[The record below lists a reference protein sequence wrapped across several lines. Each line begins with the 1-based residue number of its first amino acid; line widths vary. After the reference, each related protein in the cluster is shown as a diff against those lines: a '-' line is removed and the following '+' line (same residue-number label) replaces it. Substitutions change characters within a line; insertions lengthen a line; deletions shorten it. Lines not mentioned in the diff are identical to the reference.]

1 MSVARV
7 LLLFWLLLNGV
18 VSAAPLPASGTVE
31 PIFTPG
37 GDAEGAIVRA
47 LFAAQHSV
55 RVQAYLLTSRSVA
68 YGLIEA
74 RRRGVDVQVLADR
87 EMVEKGEHSL
97 IPQLVAN
104 NIPVWL
110 EVRYAIAHNKII
122 IIDGE
127 DETAT
132 LITGSFNFTHSAQAH
147 NAENLLILRG
157 NPALVNAYRDNWQRH
172 RLEAVPYAEIAVP
185 PAQGFGPSR
194 PPRGPSQS
202 WGGPAIDLRVKKQ

>member
-1 MSVARV
+1 MRFFA
-7 LLLFWLLLNGV
+7 LLLCLACACV
-18 VSAAPLPASGTVE
+18 QATPLPATGTIE

-47 LFAAQHSV
+47 LEKAQHSV
-55 RVQAYLLTSRSVA
+55 CVQAYLLTSRPVA

-74 RRRGVDVQVLADR
+74 KRRGVNVQVLADHG
-87 EMVEKGEHSL
+87 MVAKGEHSL

-104 NIPVWL
+104 RIPVWL

-127 DETAT
+127 EAGSANAAV
-132 LITGSFNFTHSAQAH
+132 ITGSFNFTHSAQAH

-157 NPALVNAYRDNWQRH
+157 NPALVHSYQDNWQRH
-172 RLEAVPYAEIAVP
+172 RAEAVPYAEAM
-185 PAQGFGPSR
+185 R
-194 PPRGPSQS
+194 
-202 WGGPAIDLRVKKQ
+202 KQ

>member
-1 MSVARV
+1 MRFVA
-7 LLLFWLLLNGV
+7 LLLWLFCFV
-18 VSAAPLPASGTVE
+18 VQATALPATGTIE

-37 GDAEGAIVRA
+37 GDAEGAIVQA
-47 LFAAQHSV
+47 LAEARHSV

-87 EMVEKGEHSL
+87 EMVVKGERSL
-97 IPQLVAN
+97 IPQIVAN
-104 NIPVWL
+104 RIPVWL

-127 DETAT
+127 DAGSASAAV
-132 LITGSFNFTHSAQAH
+132 ITGSFNFTHSAQVH

-157 NPALVNAYRDNWQRH
+157 NPALLRSYLDNWQRH
-172 RLEAVPYAEIAVP
+172 REEALPYAEVMNK
-185 PAQGFGPSR
+185 R
-194 PPRGPSQS
+194 
-202 WGGPAIDLRVKKQ
+202 

>member
-1 MSVARV
+1 MSAAARLLV
-7 LLLFWLLLNGV
+7 LLLSLACAV
-18 VSAAPLPASGTVE
+18 AAAAPLPATGTVE

-47 LFAAQHSV
+47 LEQARRSV

-74 RRRGVDVQVLADR
+74 QRRGVDVQVLADR

-104 NIPVWL
+104 RIPVWL
-110 EVRYAIAHNKII
+110 EVRYALAHNKII

-127 DETAT
+127 DAESAGAAV
-132 LITGSFNFTHSAQAH
+132 ITGSFNFTHSAQAY

-157 NPALVNAYRDNWQRH
+157 NPQLVKAYLDNWRRH
-172 RLEAVPYAEIAVP
+172 RVEAVSYAEVMN
-185 PAQGFGPSR
+185 GR
-194 PPRGPSQS
+194 
-202 WGGPAIDLRVKKQ
+202 